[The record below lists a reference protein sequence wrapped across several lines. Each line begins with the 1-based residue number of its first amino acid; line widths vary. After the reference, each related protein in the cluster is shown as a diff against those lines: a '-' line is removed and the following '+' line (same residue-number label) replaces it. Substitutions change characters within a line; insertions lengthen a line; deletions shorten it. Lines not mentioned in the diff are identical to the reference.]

1 MAQTACRASE
11 PVVLQK
17 GSALASPVG
26 SAHNVTAAWER
37 GSRLGIL
44 RQDNSAQAQEQPD
57 NLNAGRSPAVRHR
70 TLDQS
75 TNTQNF
81 TREQVPR
88 NPNSRLIG
96 AR

>member
-1 MAQTACRASE
+1 LE

-26 SAHNVTAAWER
+26 SAHNITAAWER
-37 GSRLGIL
+37 CSRLGIL
-44 RQDNSAQAQEQPD
+44 RQDGSAQAQEQPD

-75 TNTQNF
+75 ANTRNF

-88 NPNSRLIG
+88 NPNPRSIG